1 MVEHPA
7 GTAWRGVYLQ
17 ALRTFRFPARPSA
30 PVVSISLFHPPSSIF
45 HVPSAFSFSAFQFS
59 VFALGCLVAAATS
72 GSACQLLPIRHPPS
86 SICYLSSAF
95 SFSAFQFSAF
105 ALGCLVAAATSGSA
119 LKFHPS
125 ALPATLNPL
134 PQPPAL

>member
-7 GTAWRGVYLQ
+7 GTGWRGVYLQ

-45 HVPSAFSFSAFQFS
+45 H
-59 VFALGCLVAAATS
+59 
-72 GSACQLLPIRHPPS
+72 PP
-86 SICYLSSAF
+86 SAF